1 MKRFITQTLSR
12 YFRISIG
19 QPARAKPVSMYRQN
33 VTSKG
38 KVVESSTWSQNV
50 SLLKTKTLAP
60 RKNKNMHRLAGMEIK
75 PFYHCFL

>member
-38 KVVESSTWSQNV
+38 KKAQ
-50 SLLKTKTLAP
+50 LGLK
-60 RKNKNMHRLAGMEIK
+60 MI
-75 PFYHCFL
+75 PFSKLRHWLPGRTRICTGWQAWR